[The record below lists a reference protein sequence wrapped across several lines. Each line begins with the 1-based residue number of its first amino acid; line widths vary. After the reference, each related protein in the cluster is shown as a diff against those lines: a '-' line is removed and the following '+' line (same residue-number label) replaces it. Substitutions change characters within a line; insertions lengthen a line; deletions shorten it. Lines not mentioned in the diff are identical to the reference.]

1 MGTWRDLFY
10 GGSASFP
17 AMSAYVRASTRLPC
31 YRLFVGFPVTEKTS
45 VRLELVPH
53 DQTRLSARLERRP
66 PLGCEHSGI
75 QITRFGATFGV
86 RLGDQVADQNQA
98 GRRAVINSSSHHWQS
113 RLRPSRHAAKP
124 VYLCSAALGVSA
136 RSCRRQGL
144 WGQVAVGRPARP
156 SRFRGNVLCMF
167 PQAAS
172 AETLPIRSCRDEIC
186 RITECL

>member
-1 MGTWRDLFY
+1 MSTPLVWQPRRQEPAATRADQFRARA
-10 GGSASFP
+10 ASSKLSDF
-17 AMSAYVRASTRLPC
+17 RLAAAP
-31 YRLFVGFPVTEKTS
+31 

-156 SRFRGNVLCMF
+156 SRFRGNVVCMF
-167 PQAAS
+167 PQSAS
-172 AETLPIRSCRDEIC
+172 AETLTIRSCRDEIC